1 MRRSLRDLLDWHSTH
16 HSVTS
21 KFKVVELK
29 QITFEALKQ
38 SAKDTRYKRWNTIHR
53 IHNIRWK
60 IKPVNNHIQ
69 NVPHCSSTRKIDVWL
84 YGLKLRSHY
93 ALTWAVEER
102 KRAYCAFALLIRLTG
117 PFPECTASFLSSLSF
132 DMLDLD
138 TDVPRIC
145 DLSLYSFLGPHLL
158 DPSLSRGWLCES
170 ANRLEHLG

>member
-16 HSVTS
+16 QSVTS

-60 IKPVNNHIQ
+60 IKPLNNHIQ

-117 PFPECTASFLSSLSF
+117 RSQNAQLLFCRHFPSTCWTLTQMSPESVIWVSTPF
-132 DMLDLD
+132 
-138 TDVPRIC
+138 
-145 DLSLYSFLGPHLL
+145 
-158 DPSLSRGWLCES
+158 
-170 ANRLEHLG
+170 